1 MSLQYHFRRARDLGG
16 SCAERGTRYGP
27 TMSQGNG
34 KGRAAELPAHLPA
47 LRPQPHG
54 GALFHGGVPGHRGGT
69 GRPPSA
75 IRERCRG
82 GFDRRIKV
90 LEEIADD
97 PSLPTRDRIRAIDVL
112 GKYGLGAHQEKLQEE
127 DKQVVVFITREE

>member
-1 MSLQYHFRRARDLGG
+1 M
-16 SCAERGTRYGP
+16 
-27 TMSQGNG
+27 
-34 KGRAAELPAHLPA
+34 AELPAKLPV
-47 LRPQPHG
+47 LQPQAHG
-54 GALFHGGVPGHRGGT
+54 GALYRGGVPGHRGGS

-97 PSLPTRDRIRAIDVL
+97 PTIPTRDRIRAIDLL
-112 GKYGLGAHQEKLQEE
+112 GKYGLGTHPENGQEE
-127 DKQVVVFITREE
+127 GKDVIIRIVRED

>member
-1 MSLQYHFRRARDLGG
+1 M
-16 SCAERGTRYGP
+16 
-27 TMSQGNG
+27 
-34 KGRAAELPAHLPA
+34 KLPV

-82 GFDRRIKV
+82 GFDRRIRV

-97 PSLPTRDRIRAIDVL
+97 PLMPTRDRIRAIDLL
-112 GKYGLGAHQEKLQEE
+112 GKYGLGTHQEKPEEE
-127 DKQVVVFITREE
+127 DRQIVFVVREE